1 MTRYFIML
9 TITEVGCM
17 TVGLSAGLLNAAV
30 SAGWSWWSAVV
41 LVPLSI
47 AAALAYLFGIPL
59 AVWWIA
65 KSIGRRGADN
75 ASAAFSIRILPS
87 ITLLMGIPLFVGL
100 GQVIGRVFGG

>member
-1 MTRYFIML
+1 VTRYFIML

-17 TVGLSAGLLNAAV
+17 TVGLAAGLLKAAV
-30 SAGWSWWSAVV
+30 SAGWSWWSAVF

-65 KSIGRRGADN
+65 KIIGRTGADN
-75 ASAAFSIRILPS
+75 TSAAFSIRILPS
-87 ITLLMGIPLFVGL
+87 ITLLTGIPLFVVL
-100 GQVIGRVFGG
+100 GQVIGRWFDG